1 MPRDGSAIDSQY
13 EREINMTDFYNTEQR
28 AWQDRYGT
36 RRLADLEVQV
46 IVHDTITAED
56 KAFIENRDMFFLS
69 TVDER
74 GWPTCSYK
82 GGNPGFVRVLDGK
95 TIAFPAFNGNGMYL
109 SLGNVSA
116 NNRVGMLFI
125 DFENPHRLRLH
136 GRAVVSAED
145 PLLAEYHEAEQI
157 VRVTVENMFI
167 NCPRYIHRMKKIEH
181 SAYVPNPAC
190 RTPVP
195 DWKKIPEVRAVLPE
209 GDRGRLE
216 EEEKR

>member
-1 MPRDGSAIDSQY
+1 
-13 EREINMTDFYNTEQR
+13 MTDFYNPEQR
-28 AWQDRYGT
+28 NWQDRYGT

-56 KAFIENRDMFFLS
+56 KTFIEARDMFFLS

-82 GGNPGFVRVLDGK
+82 GGSPGFVRVLDGK

-145 PLLAEYHEAEQI
+145 PLLGEYHEAEQI

-167 NCPRYIHRMKKIEH
+167 NCPRYIHRMKKIEQ

-209 GDRGRLE
+209 GDRRRVE

>member
-1 MPRDGSAIDSQY
+1 MK
-13 EREINMTDFYNTEQR
+13 DFYNPEQR
-28 AWQDRYGT
+28 NWQDRHGT

-56 KAFIENRDMFFLS
+56 KAFIEARDMFFLS

-82 GGNPGFVRVLDGK
+82 GGDPGFVRVLDGK
-95 TIAFPAFNGNGMYL
+95 TIAFPAYNGNGMYM

-116 NNRVGMLFI
+116 NGRVGILFI

-136 GRAVVSAED
+136 GRASVSADD
-145 PLLAEYHEAEQI
+145 PLLTEYHEAEQI

-181 SAYVPNPAC
+181 SGYVPNRAC

-195 DWKKIPEVRAVLPE
+195 DWKKIPEVQAVLPDA
-209 GDRGRLE
+209 DRRRLE
-216 EEEKR
+216 EEKGR

>member
-1 MPRDGSAIDSQY
+1 
-13 EREINMTDFYNTEQR
+13 MTDFYNPEQR
-28 AWQDRYGT
+28 KWQERHGT
-36 RRLADLEVQV
+36 RRLAELEVQV

-56 KAFIENRDMFFLS
+56 KAFIEARDMFFLS

-82 GGNPGFVRVLDGK
+82 GGDPGFVRVLDGR
-95 TIAFPAFNGNGMYL
+95 TIAFPAYNGNGMYL

-116 NNRVGMLFI
+116 NGRVGMLFI

-136 GRAVVSAED
+136 GRAAVSAED
-145 PLLAEYHEAEQI
+145 PLLREYHEAEQI

-167 NCPRYIHRMKKIEH
+167 NCPRYIHRMKKVEH
-181 SAYVPNPAC
+181 SGYVPKRAC

-209 GDRGRLE
+209 ADRRRLE
-216 EEEKR
+216 EGEK